1 MLAPGKKSCDQP
13 RQNIKKQRHDFA
25 DKGLSSQS
33 YGFPSS
39 HVWMWELDNK
49 KGWAPKNW
57 CFWTEVLE
65 KTFESPLDSRRSN
78 HFILKEISPEYSLEG
93 LMLKLKPQYLGHLM
107 WRANSLEKTLMLRMK
122 AGGEGDDRGWDGWMA
137 SLTRWTWTWGKF
149 WEMMRDREARHAAVH
164 EVAKSWTWLSEW
176 TELNWCMCCA

>member
-1 MLAPGKKSCDQP
+1 MLFVKIIVKL
-13 RQNIKKQRHDFA
+13 N
-25 DKGLSSQS
+25 
-33 YGFPSS
+33 
-39 HVWMWELDNK
+39 VWMWKLDNK
-49 KGWAPKNW
+49 EGWRIDAL
-57 CFWTEVLE
+57 TVLLE
-65 KTFESPLDSRRSN
+65 KTLRVLWIARRPSQS
-78 HFILKEISPEYSLEG
+78 ILKEINPGYSLEG
-93 LMLKLKPQYLGHLM
+93 LMLKPKLQYLGHLM

-176 TELNWCMCCA
+176 TTIKLVDLINMDMSLETSIF